1 MKRVIRASISE
12 DNWDKIKDATSNAEI
27 KDEYREE
34 LRHGYIAKK
43 TRGQL
48 SINKPR
54 PYDDAEYHWA
64 LWDDAKK
71 GWKIVFKGKVIDIM
85 YEDDL
90 DDIDEV
96 ADMLEMVNSG
106 IEPRIVHN

>member
-12 DNWDKIKDATSNAEI
+12 ENWEKIKDATSNAKI
-27 KDEYREE
+27 KDGYREK

-43 TRGQL
+43 TNGKI
-48 SINKPR
+48 SIDKPR

-71 GWKIVFKGKVIDIM
+71 CWKIVYNGKVIDIM

-90 DDIDEV
+90 DGIDEV
-96 ADMLEMVNSG
+96 ADMLEMVNSV
-106 IEPRIVHN
+106 IKPKMVHN

>member
-27 KDEYREE
+27 KDGYREE
-34 LRHGYIAKK
+34 LRHGYIASK
-43 TRGQL
+43 TNGKL

-64 LWDDAKK
+64 LWDDAKN